1 MSRKIRNTAILAKL
15 ETTYGVDAEPTGSA
29 DAVLVS
35 DLSITPFEA
44 QNVDRALIRPF
55 FGGSEQLVGTK
66 QVNCSFSIELAG
78 SGTSGTAPQWG
89 DLLQACAFGEASLT
103 SPARNEYSPVT
114 NGLKSLTVY
123 WYDDGVLHKLLGA
136 MGTVTISANVGE
148 RPMLQFQFTG
158 LYGGVTAAAN
168 PSVTLSTWKTPPVM
182 TMANVVDVTLGATY
196 AAGALTGGTE
206 YASTGLSIDVANQVA
221 FTPLLSTEFVDIT
234 DRAMTG
240 STQLRLS
247 ASEEAAFY
255 ASIETNA
262 VQSLAITIGT
272 AAGNQIVLF
281 APSVQLLNPSKQD
294 LNGNRMVGV
303 DLRLV
308 PVAGNDELRIVAL

>member
-1 MSRKIRNTAILAKL
+1 
-15 ETTYGVDAEPTGSA
+15 
-29 DAVLVS
+29 
-35 DLSITPFEA
+35 
-44 QNVDRALIRPF
+44 
-55 FGGSEQLVGTK
+55 
-66 QVNCSFSIELAG
+66 
-78 SGTSGTAPQWG
+78 
-89 DLLQACAFGEASLT
+89 
-103 SPARNEYSPVT
+103 
-114 NGLKSLTVY
+114 
-123 WYDDGVLHKLLGA
+123 
-136 MGTVTISANVGE
+136 
-148 RPMLQFQFTG
+148 
-158 LYGGVTAAAN
+158 
-168 PSVTLSTWKTPPVM
+168 
-182 TMANVVDVTLGATY
+182 MANVVDVTLGATY